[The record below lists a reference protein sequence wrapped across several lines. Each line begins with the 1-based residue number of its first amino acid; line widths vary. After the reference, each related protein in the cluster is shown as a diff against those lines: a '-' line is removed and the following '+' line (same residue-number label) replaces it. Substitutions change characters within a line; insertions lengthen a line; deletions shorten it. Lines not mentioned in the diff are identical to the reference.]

1 MPPELRTHRLLLRAW
16 RDDDLA
22 PFAAL
27 NADPEVMR
35 YLPAKL
41 ERADSDALAARIR
54 ARFDDDEVALW
65 AVEAAGEFIGF
76 TGLSRVTAAAPCA
89 PAVEIGWRLARA
101 AWGHGYATE
110 AARAALADGFGRVGL
125 ADVVSFTAAT
135 NQRSRAVMRRLGMT
149 RDVEGDFEHPAL
161 PPGNPLRPHVLYRL
175 PRPAAD

>member
-1 MPPELRTHRLLLRAW
+1 VPPELRTDRLLLRAW

-41 ERADSDALAARIR
+41 ERADSDAVAARIR
-54 ARFDDDEVALW
+54 ARFDDDEVGLW
-65 AVEAAGEFIGF
+65 AVETAGEFIGF
-76 TGLSRVTAAAPCA
+76 TGLSRVTAAAPFA

-125 ADVVSFTAAT
+125 AGVVSFTAAT
-135 NQRSRAVMRRLGMT
+135 N
-149 RDVEGDFEHPAL
+149 D
-161 PPGNPLRPHVLYRL
+161 
-175 PRPAAD
+175 